1 MVGSFIFI
9 QSQPKFCYRF
19 NCCLSAEKSPLAKD
33 ALSAFYNPLCLSMQK
48 RRRYVVAIAHAS
60 FCSVSCDHTMAGVIE
75 QQSCQQVIGFVARDS
90 TVGPLG
96 SQF

>member
-1 MVGSFIFI
+1 
-9 QSQPKFCYRF
+9 
-19 NCCLSAEKSPLAKD
+19 
-33 ALSAFYNPLCLSMQK
+33 
-48 RRRYVVAIAHAS
+48 
-60 FCSVSCDHTMAGVIE
+60 MAGVIE